1 MIYDETNI
9 VSEHDDC
16 DECNAICYKL
26 LDCDT
31 YMTVSIND
39 PAFSVYL
46 GKTVKWV
53 DADLTPENQVE
64 RCAIV
69 DNYTCRDETLP
80 EPNIEVIDAFNSCED
95 CTFVVPVPPIVIK
108 TGRPV
113 KPGYDVPECTN

>member
-9 VSEHDDC
+9 VSEFEDC

-26 LDCDT
+26 LDCDV
-31 YMTVSIND
+31 YMTVSIAD
-39 PAFSVYL
+39 PAFAPYV

-53 DADLTPENQVE
+53 DGDLTPENQVE

-80 EPNIEVIDAFNSCED
+80 VVNIVVIEAYDSCEA
-95 CTFVVPVPPIVIK
+95 CTFVPPVPPVIIES
-108 TGRPV
+108 GRPAD
-113 KPGYDVPECTN
+113 PGYDVPDC